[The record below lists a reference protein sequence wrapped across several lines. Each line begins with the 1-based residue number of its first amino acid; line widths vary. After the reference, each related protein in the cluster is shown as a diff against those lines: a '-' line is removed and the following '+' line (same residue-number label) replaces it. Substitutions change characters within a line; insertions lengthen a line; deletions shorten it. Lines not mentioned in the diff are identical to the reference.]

1 MRTTYLI
8 ASFSLIACL
17 CTAPAM
23 AQPRIDANGDDEITE
38 SEYVAHQMLSFNYKD
53 ENYDGR
59 ITKDEQR
66 A

>member
-38 SEYVAHQMLSFNYKD
+38 SEYVAHQMLSFN
-53 ENYDGR
+53 
-59 ITKDEQR
+59 
-66 A
+66 